1 MTEHR
6 LVPPSVNVFLNP
18 GSQNLPRSGI
28 KKSLDCAEHLD
39 RPVLI
44 APPIRHFR
52 IIHPN
57 SRHDLLPIAKF
68 DPPPWHPR
76 ATVPTL
82 PSCENTALCSTAK
95 SAPDG
100 SDGSC
105 ASPRY
110 ARDARG
116 TSAMPPIATE
126 LVLRNERSR
135 CAMCGRLRVGK
146 AFIHVLQAGRCSH
159 VFGLLRGAQGRW
171 P

>member
-39 RPVLI
+39 CPVLI

-95 SAPDG
+95 SAADG
-100 SDGSC
+100 SDGSIASHRDSHDARAMS
-105 ASPRY
+105 ASPPR
-110 ARDARG
+110 ASKLRRRSE
-116 TSAMPPIATE
+116 TSFSAMSGLPYRSKTDPILRPPSPYLSI
-126 LVLRNERSR
+126 
-135 CAMCGRLRVGK
+135 MCLG
-146 AFIHVLQAGRCSH
+146 AG
-159 VFGLLRGAQGRW
+159 G
-171 P
+171 